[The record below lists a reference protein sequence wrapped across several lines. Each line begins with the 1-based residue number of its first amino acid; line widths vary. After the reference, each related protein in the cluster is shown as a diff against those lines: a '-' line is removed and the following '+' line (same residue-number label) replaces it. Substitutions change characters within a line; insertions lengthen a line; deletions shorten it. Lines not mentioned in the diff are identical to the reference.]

1 MRVGLLTE
9 GGYPYAAGEGGEWCD
24 QLVRGLDQHDFE
36 VYALSRGAR
45 QERGGW
51 YGLPKQVRRVRTAPL
66 WGDPPEG
73 DTGRAYGAYG
83 RRERQRFEEHFGELA
98 AAICATDAGGAGG
111 AGGSGGPGGTDRAR
125 GGSGSVEAPGAS
137 GAPGD
142 SGAVSGTAEGGAEG
156 TAPSTEGQAYRFAEG
171 LHGLADLAREAGGLG
186 AALRSEQALRTL
198 EAACRAPGAHPA
210 AYGVRVADLLAV
222 SAFLERALR
231 PLSLDWYGAAGDH
244 DRGLAAVD
252 LCHATSAG
260 PAALPGLLAKRFFGT
275 PLLVTE
281 YEVRLRA
288 YYLNSAAG
296 SAGLPLAVR
305 TPISSFH
312 RLLSAEVYGRADL
325 ITPGDARV
333 RRWQE
338 RCGAARERLRTVH
351 PGVDERPYEA
361 VGEGAGGPQGPVGA
375 PLDDGRTLLWLGP
388 PEPHL
393 WDAFAAVRAA
403 EPAATLRVV
412 GAPPP
417 GAEPPDGVTYE
428 EAVRPETYAAGSVVL
443 AGAADAFP
451 LPLVEAMFC
460 GRATVA
466 ADACAV
472 REAVGGTGLVVPPG
486 DPGALAT
493 GCLDLLRDPAR
504 RALLGAAARERALE
518 LFTVERHV
526 TAFRGIYLELIS
538 RAPVRQDG
546 SDPAVPFGRAA
557 GAHPPLSWS
566 PRAAS
571 PTWAGRS

>member
-111 AGGSGGPGGTDRAR
+111 AGGPAGA
-125 GGSGSVEAPGAS
+125 GGSEGAAEAPGAA
-137 GAPGD
+137 GAPDD
-142 SGAVSGTAEGGAEG
+142 SGAADAAGTGGAEG
-156 TAPSTEGQAYRFAEG
+156 AAPSAEGQAYRFAEG

-210 AYGVRVADLLAV
+210 ASGIRVADLLAV

-305 TPISSFH
+305 TLISSFH

-361 VGEGAGGPQGPVGA
+361 VGEGAEDPRGPSGA
-375 PLDDGRTLLWLGP
+375 PLDDGRTLLWLGR

-393 WDAFAAVRAA
+393 WDAFASVRAA
-403 EPAATLRVV
+403 EPGTALRVV
-412 GAPPP
+412 GAPEP

-428 EAVRPETYAAGSVVL
+428 ETVRPETYAAGSVVL

-466 ADACAV
+466 PDACAV

-486 DPGALAT
+486 DAGALAT
-493 GCLDLLRDPAR
+493 ACLDLLRDPGR
-504 RALLGAAARERALE
+504 RARLGAAARERALE

-546 SDPAVPFGRAA
+546 SDPSVPFGRAA
-557 GAHPPLSWS
+557 GEHPPLTWS

-571 PTWAGRS
+571 PTWAGRP